1 MGLQGSQSPIRL
13 MRNLYGFGNELFSNI
28 LVSHAKVMKSLFWRI
43 SRQTL
48 SKAGCDM
55 PGVLGLGIPH
65 ISKSLGERLKLVTL
79 VREALM
85 RMTNARLGGV

>member
-1 MGLQGSQSPIRL
+1 
-13 MRNLYGFGNELFSNI
+13 MRNLYGFGNELFFNI
-28 LVSHAKVMKSLFWRI
+28 LVSYAKVMKSLFWRI

-48 SKAGCDM
+48 SKAGCDV

-65 ISKSLGERLKLVTL
+65 ISKSLGERLKLVAL

>member
-13 MRNLYGFGNELFSNI
+13 MRNLYDFGNELFFNI
-28 LVSHAKVMKSLFWRI
+28 LTSHAKVMKSLFWRI

-48 SKAGCDM
+48 SKAGCGL

-65 ISKSLGERLKLVTL
+65 VSKSLGERLKLVTL